1 MRGQWIRLWVAFLV
15 GLGLGVGAEASSR
28 EQILGQVR
36 LSGGLPVAG
45 AQVMLF
51 DLADLRRGVVAQ
63 TTTDALGSFALPL
76 GRRPNG
82 VVLGQNYPNPFNPS
96 TMIPYEL
103 SSSSWVRLEVF
114 NLLGQRLALLVDGE
128 QEAGAHRARWDGTD
142 GSGRAAAAGVYLY
155 RLTVGESSQ
164 TGRMV
169 LVDGQAGVP
178 LGGSGVEVVPS
189 LGSDG
194 SSGLVVLGDGIVA
207 YVDASFE
214 MASGPVAIEV
224 ASARGA
230 RGKAA
235 QEGILGDVN
244 NNGRVDAD
252 DALLVMAYSLKGS
265 VSLPDGGDISL
276 GDVDRDG
283 RITVTDAWLIA
294 TYVIDPAD
302 PVLPLGIGTPIS
314 LEVDSL
320 EVDSLEADTFDQ
332 VVAQIQTLEA
342 ELEQIDLEITEYR
355 ENHLLNAPQDQFETD
370 AEYASRISRLDSIV
384 AQSRQGLRE
393 SYRFKD
399 KQTQISQLYRSIFP
413 TDVTMTL
420 GTYDANEE
428 YFPVTLEVTLNGE
441 SQSYNR
447 NLMINRDDARSLY
460 NNWERVIKT
469 GYLSID
475 PGYRQALAMV
485 KLNNPIRQQEF
496 TIEFVDE
503 IHHLTDDHNAVA
515 FSPDGRYLATGF
527 YGVITSFWRMSDGQR
542 IWHVSPWGVFG
553 YYGYRYGVAF
563 SPDGRYLATGD
574 DDGRVALRAADDG
587 TLIRQMETEESHV
600 RAIAFSPD
608 GQYLAADGVG
618 ADRKTNVTIWR
629 VTIGQKVQQIDA
641 GNIYDLAFSPDGKY
655 FAAGDD
661 EGNVILW
668 EVSSWSTSDV
678 NSQYMAREPDSQVKA
693 IAFSPDGQYLAADGY
708 DRGNDNTYITI
719 WEVIS
724 GRKVHQ
730 IDAGNVY
737 ALAFSPDGKYLAAG
751 DDEGI
756 ITFYQIPINI
766 TLTTRVTKER
776 TIQAIRAVED
786 LAWSP
791 YGRFISD
798 GKKVYRVLLDLSSRD

>member
-1 MRGQWIRLWVAFLV
+1 MRGQWIRLWVAFFV

-63 TTTDALGSFALPL
+63 TTTNALGSFALPL

-96 TMIPYEL
+96 TVIPYEL

-178 LGGSGVEVVPS
+178 LGGSGVEVVSS

-194 SSGLVVLGDGIVA
+194 SYGLVVLGDGIVA
-207 YVDASFE
+207 YVDADFE
-214 MASGPVAIEV
+214 MASGLVAIEV
-224 ASARGA
+224 ESARGA
-230 RGKAA
+230 RGKAS

-320 EVDSLEADTFDQ
+320 EVDSLE
-332 VVAQIQTLEA
+332 V
-342 ELEQIDLEITEYR
+342 
-355 ENHLLNAPQDQFETD
+355 
-370 AEYASRISRLDSIV
+370 
-384 AQSRQGLRE
+384 
-393 SYRFKD
+393 
-399 KQTQISQLYRSIFP
+399 
-413 TDVTMTL
+413 
-420 GTYDANEE
+420 
-428 YFPVTLEVTLNGE
+428 
-441 SQSYNR
+441 
-447 NLMINRDDARSLY
+447 
-460 NNWERVIKT
+460 
-469 GYLSID
+469 
-475 PGYRQALAMV
+475 
-485 KLNNPIRQQEF
+485 
-496 TIEFVDE
+496 
-503 IHHLTDDHNAVA
+503 
-515 FSPDGRYLATGF
+515 
-527 YGVITSFWRMSDGQR
+527 
-542 IWHVSPWGVFG
+542 
-553 YYGYRYGVAF
+553 
-563 SPDGRYLATGD
+563 
-574 DDGRVALRAADDG
+574 
-587 TLIRQMETEESHV
+587 
-600 RAIAFSPD
+600 
-608 GQYLAADGVG
+608 
-618 ADRKTNVTIWR
+618 
-629 VTIGQKVQQIDA
+629 
-641 GNIYDLAFSPDGKY
+641 
-655 FAAGDD
+655 
-661 EGNVILW
+661 
-668 EVSSWSTSDV
+668 
-678 NSQYMAREPDSQVKA
+678 
-693 IAFSPDGQYLAADGY
+693 DGY